1 METIERVRYT
11 VGSHRL
17 AWRAARA
24 LREVAE
30 QASDPDEVV
39 EATASKSYGPTSV
52 RPVQVRSE
60 LLDFLALV
68 RSAKPQRVLEIGTA
82 EGGMLFLLAWASSP
96 GAHVLSLD
104 IQKYDAARLRLY
116 RGFGRRGQ
124 HLDVLHADSH
134 LDDTRREVEKF
145 FRDHLLDVLFID
157 GDHSYDGVREDYQ
170 RYSPLVR
177 PGGLV
182 AFHDIVEGRPE
193 TSGDVPRFWREIRS
207 SLVEPL
213 ELVESW
219 DQGGFGIGVGRAPA
233 GQATRAAG

>member
-1 METIERVRYT
+1 MPSETLERIRYT

-30 QASDPDEVV
+30 RSSDSDEVID
-39 EATASKSYGPTSV
+39 ATASASYGPTSV
-52 RPVQVRSE
+52 RPVQVRNE
-60 LLDFLALV
+60 LVDFLGLV
-68 RSAKPQRVLEIGTA
+68 RAEEPQRVLEIGTA
-82 EGGMLFLLAWASSP
+82 EGGMLFLLAWASAP
-96 GAHVLSLD
+96 QARVLSLD
-104 IQKYDAARLRLY
+104 IQTYDAARLRLY

-134 LDDTRREVEKF
+134 LEATRKDVEQF
-145 FRDHLLDVLFID
+145 FRNARLDVLFID
-157 GDHSYDGVREDYQ
+157 GDHSYDGVRDDYEL
-170 RYSPLVR
+170 YAPLVR
-177 PGGLV
+177 PGGLI
-182 AFHDIVEGRPE
+182 AFHDIVDGRPE

-219 DQGGFGIGVGRAPA
+219 DQGGFGIGVGRAPTTEA
-233 GQATRAAG
+233 IR